1 MTTRTPRTRPLAG
14 PEPRIPAPSPVSRW
28 HLRRPG
34 AGFPML
40 LGVLCL
46 ALGTSVLLAVGVG
59 PVAIPPGTSARIVAH
74 HLLPGLIDPDWQIVQ
89 DRIVWTFRLP
99 RTLLAVVV
107 GAGLAVVGTVLQA
120 VVRNPLADPYLLG
133 VSSGASLGAVLVL
146 VLGPAVAGGLS
157 LSGAAFLGGL
167 LATGLVYL
175 LAQRGGRISPSRLIL
190 AGVALAYLFQACYS
204 FLLLKTQP
212 EATQGVLFWL
222 LGSLGGANWADLT
235 LPTLVLLLGSAVL
248 VLQAR
253 PLNSLLAGDETA
265 VSLGLNVN
273 RFRVQLLV
281 VTSLLVGVMVAISGA
296 IAFVGLIVP
305 HMVRLVVGADH
316 RRVLPVAVLTGAVF
330 LVLVDLA
337 ARTVNQPAELPL
349 SIVTAL
355 VGVPF
360 FLWLL
365 RRRERGR
372 EVYG

>member
-1 MTTRTPRTRPLAG
+1 MTTRAPRSGAAFPLLIVAL
-14 PEPRIPAPSPVSRW
+14 S
-28 HLRRPG
+28 
-34 AGFPML
+34 
-40 LGVLCL
+40 L
-46 ALGTSVLLAVGVG
+46 ALGASVLLAVGVG
-59 PVAIPPGTSARIVAH
+59 PVAIPPGVSGRIVLH
-74 HLLPGLIDPDWQIVQ
+74 HLAPGLLDQAWEPVQ

-107 GAGLAVVGTVLQA
+107 GAGLALVGTVLQA

-146 VLGPAVAGGLS
+146 VLGPALVGGLS
-157 LSGAAFLGGL
+157 LSVAAFLGGL
-167 LATGLVYL
+167 LATSLVYL
-175 LAQRGGRISPSRLIL
+175 LAQRGGRITPSRLIL

-222 LGSLGGANWADLT
+222 LGSLGGARWSDLT
-235 LPTLVLLLGSAVL
+235 FPALTVLAGSVIL

-253 PLNSLLAGDETA
+253 PLNSLLVGEETA
-265 VSLGLNVN
+265 VSLGLSVN
-273 RFRVQLLV
+273 RFRVQMLLI
-281 VTSLLVGVMVAISGA
+281 TSLLVGVMVAISGA

-316 RRVLPVAVLTGAVF
+316 RRVLPAAVLTGAVF
-330 LVLVDLA
+330 MVLVDLA

-365 RRRERGR
+365 RRRDRSR